1 MGYSLCSLPNTP
13 GCHHVSCPVWVAAEG
28 RRSLPKELTSTHTL
42 RHARGAQQQKSH
54 DVCSNMLLLLTLVF
68 IVGPGCTA
76 LTAFFT
82 GLHPQL
88 VDESFITDLEQRFE
102 QGQHLHTVA
111 CSSTASYHSLSHSRA
126 MVCTG
131 GPGAAGEAAA
141 SQGALSRAHCS
152 SLSGASSG
160 AAAVTGSGICLR
172 LHVLTRGLE
181 QLSRLRGDGAESIGR
196 CLARLHS
203 SVEKIRK
210 QRARPKL
217 QDLVGV
223 DSDNDSQAEVREER
237 GAVPAQG
244 GGSWWCCCC
253 SLHVGCA
260 RS

>member
-1 MGYSLCSLPNTP
+1 M
-13 GCHHVSCPVWVAAEG
+13 W
-28 RRSLPKELTSTHTL
+28 
-42 RHARGAQQQKSH
+42 
-54 DVCSNMLLLLTLVF
+54 
-68 IVGPGCTA
+68 GPCVLA
-76 LTAFFT
+76 LAAFFT

-111 CSSTASYHSLSHSRA
+111 CSSGSTSTSSYHSLSHSRA

-131 GPGAAGEAAA
+131 GPGAAAAAAA

-196 CLARLHS
+196 CLERLHS

-210 QRARPKL
+210 QHARPKL

-223 DSDNDSQAEVREER
+223 DSDEDSQAEVREGR
-237 GAVPAQG
+237 RALG
-244 GGSWWCCCC
+244 GGRWQRVLQPACECKPDYGS
-253 SLHVGCA
+253 A
-260 RS
+260 A